1 MMALLKKSSKQ
12 LSPELSDNIN
22 PWWWSSD
29 HNYHNDHVIKLIVMM
44 IINNDDQDD
53 DRFVEEIVEAAG
65 PRALM
70 AHGTQSTSARQQKL
84 GKVNCSQV
92 SSVHVIFK

>member
-1 MMALLKKSSKQ
+1 M
-12 LSPELSDNIN
+12 
-22 PWWWSSD
+22 
-29 HNYHNDHVIKLIVMM
+29 IKLIVMM